1 MKKKIIIIL
10 LCSFLVIGCG
20 KQNNIKELIKSD
32 KIDFTGIE
40 LSYFLLGLLS
50 AFENRF
56 QSVADD
62 AIKEIS
68 WKQFFA
74 IICIDLCKSSPTVG
88 ELAEIMGSSHQNV
101 KQILL
106 KLEKKGFVNITV
118 DEKDRRKQRIELTE
132 YSREFS
138 AKNDE
143 ISANIMKKMFESIS
157 DEQLQTTI
165 QTIIKIEDNLKL
177 I

>member
-1 MKKKIIIIL
+1 M
-10 LCSFLVIGCG
+10 
-20 KQNNIKELIKSD
+20 NIKEVISKD
-32 KIDFTGIE
+32 KVDFTGINS
-40 LSYFLLGLLS
+40 SYFLLGLLS

-56 QSVADD
+56 QAVADS
-62 AIKEIS
+62 AMKEIS

-74 IICIDLCKSSPTVG
+74 VICINLCKDKPTVK

-106 KLEKKGFVNITV
+106 KLEKKGFVHITV
-118 DEKDRRKQRIELTE
+118 DESDKRKQRIELTD
-132 YSREFS
+132 YCREFC

-143 ISANIMKKMFESIS
+143 MTVNIMRKMFEGVSE
-157 DEQLQTTI
+157 EQLQVTI
-165 QTIIKIEDNLKL
+165 KTIIQIENNLKM